1 MTGAALA
8 RAGHASFANRRTHST
23 AWTNASDERSASHAS
38 ASARGASPG
47 SSVAPRRF
55 TPSSGRAPRSRT
67 GLLPGATAGRRRVVA
82 AATSEPSR
90 ESSGSEK
97 ESPRLESVRG
107 GGTTKDDWSHVTPDW
122 LYETI
127 EPELSSY
134 LSEFER
140 TEVFQ
145 AVQLAYDAH
154 DGQRRKSG
162 EPFITHPVAVAGIL
176 AEQKM
181 DHETVIAGLLHDTVE
196 DTDRVTFESIEARF
210 GRAVRRIV
218 EGETKVSKVSSS
230 VSKKTQESG
239 GGEGADPVSERNPG
253 ISRKNEASKNDVQ
266 ADDLREMFLAMTQ
279 EVRVI
284 IVKLAD
290 RLHNMR
296 TLGSLKPEK
305 RVKISRE
312 TLLVFAP
319 LAKLLGMYSVKNE
332 LEDLAFRWSNPEA
345 HAETARWFDELS
357 KRQEP
362 TVRRAA
368 GELRALC
375 ESDPFLKNACARVE
389 VIPRAKELYGVYR
402 KSQKE
407 ERIDSKSTLAE
418 RLRSVREVAQL
429 RVVLELDDADIADGG
444 ANGVSS
450 RVCYHVLGLVHERWP
465 PVPGRMNDYIATPK
479 LNGYR
484 ALHTVVLPI
493 GDFNA
498 LRDDAMN
505 VNSEKKDV
513 FPIELQIRTGEMH
526 RMAESG
532 IAADP
537 EVKAAWRLAARRTA
551 RRMHEARVAADPAL
565 GFRDDTTPF
574 ASMDGE
580 PDSDDERA
588 DALTDAEDSVLIR
601 SGHARQVAWLSN
613 IREWQE
619 EFLGVLT
626 AEEFVDTVTGD
637 LLGRRVFV
645 FTPTGGV
652 MNLPHGSTVVDF
664 AFYTDAGLDATRC
677 SVNGAPCGF
686 DRALKNADV
695 VEIFRAGEY
704 ERAIV
709 QTDGEPAGGSVKNAN
724 DIAFSTYGLELSD
737 GSSSPI
743 GEFHAAKGDAA
754 SDGAF
759 NLELLGGAGE
769 ASAAAVAGAARKQR
783 IATLRRFLTFART
796 RSARAKIKKFLAEH
810 GALDD
815 EVDPAPRGPRGGDR
829 DAAHFLQTRRADEDT
844 LDATEEIRVA
854 ASALVAVSSAAPAA
868 DADAFRSLSRAVSG
882 ARVMLRCVD
891 KDGLLRDISSAIS
904 AVEGCSIVG
913 YAGESVAAKR
923 EFLMTYTIVLETP
936 ELSEAAF
943 DGSQSGAEA
952 AVMDVDAR
960 LHALFKALRAHD
972 RVLDAR
978 LFCKLDSSL
987 GDVFGGA

>member
-8 RAGHASFANRRTHST
+8 RAAHAVCANRRIHTSART
-23 AWTNASDERSASHAS
+23 TASDERSASHAS

-47 SSVAPRRF
+47 SRVAPRRF
-55 TPSSGRAPRSRT
+55 TPSFTVPRSRT
-67 GLLPGATAGRRRVVA
+67 GLPRTGATAGRRRVVA
-82 AATSEPSR
+82 AATSEPSDSQSSGAET
-90 ESSGSEK
+90 ESSRV
-97 ESPRLESVRG
+97 ESSIV

-122 LYETI
+122 LYRSI
-127 EPELSSY
+127 EPELRSY

-140 TEVFQ
+140 QEVYQ
-145 AVQLAYDAH
+145 AVVLAFDAH

-196 DTDRVTFESIEARF
+196 DTDRVTFESIEDRF

-230 VSKKTQESG
+230 VSKKTNPGPADLKGASDGG
-239 GGEGADPVSERNPG
+239 GGEVSNGADS
-253 ISRKNEASKNDVQ
+253 SSASKNDVQ

-284 IVKLAD
+284 VVKLAD

-332 LEDLAFRWSNPEA
+332 LEDLAFRWSSPEA
-345 HAETARWFDELS
+345 HAETARWCDELS

-368 GELRALC
+368 EELRALC

-407 ERIDSKSTLAE
+407 EKKDATLAE

-429 RVVLELDDADIADGG
+429 RVVLELDDKTVADGG
-444 ANGVSS
+444 ANGVST

-493 GDFNA
+493 GETSSA
-498 LRDDAMN
+498 TTRDDKG
-505 VNSEKKDV
+505 KKDV

-537 EVKAAWRLAARRTA
+537 EVKAAWRATARRTA
-551 RRMHEARVAADPAL
+551 RRMHRARVANDFQNDETEAQ
-565 GFRDDTTPF
+565 FPF
-574 ASMDGE
+574 ASMDG
-580 PDSDDERA
+580 DSDSDEETL
-588 DALTDAEDSVLIR
+588 DLDSDEEDSVLIR

-664 AFYTDAGLDATRC
+664 AFYTDAGLDAVRC
-677 SVNGAPCGF
+677 SVNGAPCDF

-695 VEIFRAGEY
+695 VEIFRAGDD
-704 ERAIV
+704 ERNA
-709 QTDGEPAGGSVKNAN
+709 AFLSSSVDDASN
-724 DIAFSTYGLELSD
+724 DRSSDVSNESFNFSSYGLEFSD
-737 GSSSPI
+737 GVNL
-743 GEFHAAKGDAA
+743 DASGKDTNDA
-754 SDGAF
+754 LF

-769 ASAAAVAGAARKQR
+769 ASAAAVASAARKQR
-783 IATLRRFLTFART
+783 IATQRRFLQIART

-815 EVDPAPRGPRGGDR
+815 EVDGVSVQSGSLNDV
-829 DAAHFLQTRRADEDT
+829 TKSADEDT
-844 LDATEEIRVA
+844 LDVTEEIRQA
-854 ASALVAVSSAAPAA
+854 ARALVAAKERSADKNAERVSSTGAPTES
-868 DADAFRSLSRAVSG
+868 FRSLSRKVSG
-882 ARVMLRCVD
+882 ARVTLRCVD
-891 KDGLLRDISSAIS
+891 KDGLLREISSAIS
-904 AVEGCSIVG
+904 AIEGCSIVG
-913 YAGESVAAKR
+913 YAGESSAKS
-923 EFLMTYTIVLETP
+923 EFLMTYTIVLETSK
-936 ELSEAAF
+936 LSEAEF

-960 LHALFKALRAHD
+960 LHTLFKALRAHD

-978 LFCKLDSSL
+978 LFCKLESRL

>member
-23 AWTNASDERSASHAS
+23 AWTNASDERSSSHAS

-82 AATSEPSR
+82 AANSESSR

-140 TEVFQ
+140 TEVFH

-239 GGEGADPVSERNPG
+239 GGEGADPASERNPG

-402 KSQKE
+402 KSQFMKKE

-498 LRDDAMN
+498 LRDDPE
-505 VNSEKKDV
+505 EKKDV

-526 RMAESG
+526 PHGGERHRGGSGGES
-532 IAADP
+532 
-537 EVKAAWRLAARRTA
+537 
-551 RRMHEARVAADPAL
+551 RVALRGAA
-565 GFRDDTTPF
+565 
-574 ASMDGE
+574 
-580 PDSDDERA
+580 
-588 DALTDAEDSVLIR
+588 
-601 SGHARQVAWLSN
+601 H
-613 IREWQE
+613 
-619 EFLGVLT
+619 
-626 AEEFVDTVTGD
+626 
-637 LLGRRVFV
+637 
-645 FTPTGGV
+645 
-652 MNLPHGSTVVDF
+652 
-664 AFYTDAGLDATRC
+664 
-677 SVNGAPCGF
+677 GAP
-686 DRALKNADV
+686 
-695 VEIFRAGEY
+695 
-704 ERAIV
+704 
-709 QTDGEPAGGSVKNAN
+709 
-724 DIAFSTYGLELSD
+724 
-737 GSSSPI
+737 
-743 GEFHAAKGDAA
+743 DA
-754 SDGAF
+754 
-759 NLELLGGAGE
+759 
-769 ASAAAVAGAARKQR
+769 
-783 IATLRRFLTFART
+783 
-796 RSARAKIKKFLAEH
+796 RSARRRRPRLRRH
-810 GALDD
+810 DAL
-815 EVDPAPRGPRGGDR
+815 
-829 DAAHFLQTRRADEDT
+829 
-844 LDATEEIRVA
+844 
-854 ASALVAVSSAAPAA
+854 
-868 DADAFRSLSRAVSG
+868 
-882 ARVMLRCVD
+882 
-891 KDGLLRDISSAIS
+891 
-904 AVEGCSIVG
+904 
-913 YAGESVAAKR
+913 
-923 EFLMTYTIVLETP
+923 
-936 ELSEAAF
+936 
-943 DGSQSGAEA
+943 
-952 AVMDVDAR
+952 R
-960 LHALFKALRAHD
+960 LHGR
-972 RVLDAR
+972 
-978 LFCKLDSSL
+978 
-987 GDVFGGA
+987 

>member
-23 AWTNASDERSASHAS
+23 AWTNASDERSSSHAS

-82 AATSEPSR
+82 AANSESSR

-140 TEVFQ
+140 TEVFH

-239 GGEGADPVSERNPG
+239 GGEGADPASERNPG

-498 LRDDAMN
+498 LRDDPE
-505 VNSEKKDV
+505 EKKDV

-526 RMAESG
+526 PHGGERHRGGPGGESG
-532 IAADP
+532 VARDGAENGAAH
-537 EVKAAWRLAARRTA
+537 AQSARRET
-551 RRMHEARVAADPAL
+551 
-565 GFRDDTTPF
+565 
-574 ASMDGE
+574 
-580 PDSDDERA
+580 SD
-588 DALTDAEDSVLIR
+588 
-601 SGHARQVAWLSN
+601 
-613 IREWQE
+613 
-619 EFLGVLT
+619 
-626 AEEFVDTVTGD
+626 
-637 LLGRRVFV
+637 
-645 FTPTGGV
+645 
-652 MNLPHGSTVVDF
+652 
-664 AFYTDAGLDATRC
+664 
-677 SVNGAPCGF
+677 
-686 DRALKNADV
+686 
-695 VEIFRAGEY
+695 
-704 ERAIV
+704 
-709 QTDGEPAGGSVKNAN
+709 
-724 DIAFSTYGLELSD
+724 
-737 GSSSPI
+737 
-743 GEFHAAKGDAA
+743 
-754 SDGAF
+754 
-759 NLELLGGAGE
+759 
-769 ASAAAVAGAARKQR
+769 
-783 IATLRRFLTFART
+783 
-796 RSARAKIKKFLAEH
+796 
-810 GALDD
+810 
-815 EVDPAPRGPRGGDR
+815 
-829 DAAHFLQTRRADEDT
+829 
-844 LDATEEIRVA
+844 
-854 ASALVAVSSAAPAA
+854 
-868 DADAFRSLSRAVSG
+868 
-882 ARVMLRCVD
+882 
-891 KDGLLRDISSAIS
+891 
-904 AVEGCSIVG
+904 
-913 YAGESVAAKR
+913 
-923 EFLMTYTIVLETP
+923 
-936 ELSEAAF
+936 
-943 DGSQSGAEA
+943 
-952 AVMDVDAR
+952 
-960 LHALFKALRAHD
+960 
-972 RVLDAR
+972 
-978 LFCKLDSSL
+978 
-987 GDVFGGA
+987 